1 MSEQNPYE
9 QLGVTEN
16 SSFEEI
22 QSAKKRICEE
32 NNNDAKVVE
41 SIEAAYDAVIM
52 DRLRLRQE
60 GKIKVPERI
69 RFPERKVESPVESK
83 PLVQSTPNWVQNLL
97 DSPSQKEV
105 LVPTGVFL
113 TLAGITAFGQTATT
127 SLLPLLMALGFMG
140 SVYFINS
147 KEKRFGRSL
156 LITLVMLVAGVA
168 LGNALANSL
177 VSSGAMTNSPDQI
190 TSIAS
195 VVTFVLFWL
204 ASCFLK

>member
-1 MSEQNPYE
+1 MSEQNPYQ

-22 QSAKKRICEE
+22 QAAKKRICEE

-69 RFPERKVESPVESK
+69 RFPERKVEPKVASKPVEK
-83 PLVQSTPNWVQNLL
+83 STPSWVQGLIDN
-97 DSPSQKEV
+97 PSQQEV
-105 LVPTGVFL
+105 LIPTVSFL
-113 TLAGITAFGQTATT
+113 SLATIVAIGQAGTA
-127 SLLPLLMALGFMG
+127 LPLLTALGFMG
-140 SVYFINS
+140 TVYFLNR

-156 LITLVMLVAGVA
+156 LITLAMLIAGMAFGAIVAG
-168 LGNALANSL
+168 SL
-177 VSSGAMTNSPDQI
+177 VNGGLPIGQPEQFA
-190 TSIAS
+190 A
-195 VVTFVLFWL
+195 VVTFILFWI
-204 ASCFLK
+204 ASCFLR